1 MTKKRHMPK
10 LDELIIKSKVTQS
23 ATTVTDK
30 KNWVISLS
38 YRQLTHIETDLLG
51 RGLNFSITFKTLM
64 NKDIVATVKD
74 PVKDQALR
82 FKIQDS

>member
-1 MTKKRHMPK
+1 M
-10 LDELIIKSKVTQS
+10 ISKSKVTQS
-23 ATTVTDK
+23 ATKVTDK
-30 KNWVISLS
+30 KKWVISLS
-38 YRQLTHIETDLLG
+38 YRQLTHIKTDLLQK
-51 RGLNFSITFKTLM
+51 GLNLSFTFKTLM